1 MAVRELAAGEAKY
14 DELERSALL
23 EVSRPLAVSAE
34 ISAGPKSVPGID
46 VEVGLASMMD
56 MYFSTCASAA
66 ANVVVVE
73 AWSLASQ
80 AFWQDL
86 ESLYEGLPFSHTCQT
101 VAHSRSAQ
109 AAPWYDHPSQDACL
123 GELCNFPFHYGGG
136 GTQRLNVCYGH
147 KRRQPSAE
155 IQHLCDPGGIHAGLV
170 GHLAEHAVADVV
182 HVLWDVTKVKIS
194 SERGYY
200 ARIIERA
207 VIIISWV
214 RVFVGQRSLLGPGV

>member
-1 MAVRELAAGEAKY
+1 
-14 DELERSALL
+14 
-23 EVSRPLAVSAE
+23 
-34 ISAGPKSVPGID
+34 
-46 VEVGLASMMD
+46 MD